1 MWVGHSGPVDQ
12 LRLLSWVN
20 SVAGA
25 KGLFKGPLASKAGK
39 VDSGYFVG
47 ALTGRLGVNGC
58 PLEISDKDL
67 CLLPLNS
74 WHLFSKPLS

>member
-12 LRLLSWVN
+12 LRLLLWVN

-47 ALTGRLGVNGC
+47 
-58 PLEISDKDL
+58 P
-67 CLLPLNS
+67 
-74 WHLFSKPLS
+74 